1 MPRPMLWL
9 IIVGVVLSGC
19 DSLSGFRGRAPV
31 APLKVQVG
39 GSGSVAFAVVDA
51 EEVTSDPLPPVTVP
65 DLPALASVGV
75 GERARPDGRYLPL
88 VLFPVNSWELTPE
101 VQTILQQASEW
112 LRTYL
117 HGELAIEGHTDT
129 KGTEAYNQA
138 LGFKRALAVIQYFE
152 DLGLKPG
159 TMKPVSYGELDP
171 ICQREDVFCDD
182 MNRRAFVFV
191 ADRALAPLLTSFQIP
206 LTDLAPFLEEHDHE

>member
-1 MPRPMLWL
+1 MHRPMFWL

-19 DSLSGFRGRAPV
+19 DSLSGFRGRGPV

-39 GSGSVAFAVVDA
+39 GPDSVVFAVVDA
-51 EEVTSDPLPPVTVP
+51 EEVTPDPLLVTVP
-65 DLPALASVGV
+65 DPPALASVGV

-88 VLFPVNSWELTPE
+88 VLFPRDSWELTPE
-101 VQTILQQASEW
+101 AQAILQQAGDW

-129 KGTEAYNQA
+129 QGTEAYNQA
-138 LGFKRALAVIQYFE
+138 LGYKRALAVIQYLE
-152 DLGLKPG
+152 DLGLKAG
-159 TMKPVSYGELDP
+159 TMKPISYGELDP
-171 ICQREDVFCDD
+171 ICQKANAFCDD

-191 ADRALAPLLTSFQIP
+191 SDQALAPLLAAFELPSPEAVLPMQ
-206 LTDLAPFLEEHDHE
+206 ENHHD

>member
-1 MPRPMLWL
+1 MHRPMFWL
-9 IIVGVVLSGC
+9 IIVSVFFSGC
-19 DSLSGFRGRAPV
+19 ESLSGFRGRGPV

-39 GSGSVAFAVVDA
+39 GPDSVVFAVVDA
-51 EEVTSDPLPPVTVP
+51 EEVTPDPLPLVTVP
-65 DLPALASVGV
+65 HPPALASVGV

-88 VLFPVNSWELTPE
+88 VLFPRDSWELTPE
-101 VQTILQQASEW
+101 AQAILQQAGDW

-138 LGFKRALAVIQYFE
+138 LGYKRALAVIQYFE

-206 LTDLAPFLEEHDHE
+206 LTDPAPFLEEHDHE

>member
-1 MPRPMLWL
+1 MHRPMFWL
-9 IIVGVVLSGC
+9 IIVSVFFSGC
-19 DSLSGFRGRAPV
+19 ESLSGFRGRGPV

-39 GSGSVAFAVVDA
+39 GPDSMAFAVVDA
-51 EEVTSDPLPPVTVP
+51 EEVTSDPLPPVMVP
-65 DLPALASVGV
+65 DPPALASVGV

-88 VLFPVNSWELTPE
+88 VLFPRDSWELTPE
-101 VQTILQQASEW
+101 AQAILQQAGDW

-138 LGFKRALAVIQYFE
+138 LGYKRALAVIQYFE

-206 LTDLAPFLEEHDHE
+206 LTDPAPFLEEHDHE